1 MDVFLRV
8 IAVAIEVIILTAMAG
23 CLLYGVWLILFDLG
37 LGEKYKKGNDSL
49 RGSGLSYCPSDG
61 ILPNDM
67 NWIKRRGI
75 KKINRACLFT
85 HFDGA
90 I

>member
-37 LGEKYKKGNDSL
+37 LGEKYKKGIAMAMVMIVCVVVVFL
-49 RGSGLSYCPSDG
+49 IAHLTAFYPM
-61 ILPNDM
+61 I
-67 NWIKRRGI
+67 
-75 KKINRACLFT
+75 
-85 HFDGA
+85 
-90 I
+90 